1 MEQQPKKFSR
11 VTASIVTI
19 LGTLGLACQAQKPA
33 LTVDKANELVRES
46 AEVHRFD
53 QSILAK
59 LGYANCSHSVRVL
72 SQSSS
77 PTHMYAR
84 IVSRCEV
91 GPKPLDGL
99 EVHFTYEDGAWKIG
113 YFGSGPS

>member
-1 MEQQPKKFSR
+1 
-11 VTASIVTI
+11 
-19 LGTLGLACQAQKPA
+19 
-33 LTVDKANELVRES
+33 
-46 AEVHRFD
+46 
-53 QSILAK
+53 
-59 LGYANCSHSVRVL
+59 
-72 SQSSS
+72 
-77 PTHMYAR
+77 MYAR